1 MLATAVD
8 STTLAAVGY
17 NATGQLLWLEF
28 RSHAVYC
35 YFGVPVAVHHELLQ
49 ADSKG
54 SYFNQ
59 HIRGRFPYQ
68 KVITDQS
75 VSPPTAVR

>member
-1 MLATAVD
+1 MLATAVE
-8 STTLAAVGY
+8 STTLTAVGY
-17 NATGQLLWLEF
+17 DATGQVLWLEF
-28 RSHAVYC
+28 HSHAVYC
-35 YFGVPVAVHHELLQ
+35 YFDVPATAHHALLA

-68 KVITDQS
+68 RVVTDKP
-75 VSPPTAVR
+75 VSLPTTTR